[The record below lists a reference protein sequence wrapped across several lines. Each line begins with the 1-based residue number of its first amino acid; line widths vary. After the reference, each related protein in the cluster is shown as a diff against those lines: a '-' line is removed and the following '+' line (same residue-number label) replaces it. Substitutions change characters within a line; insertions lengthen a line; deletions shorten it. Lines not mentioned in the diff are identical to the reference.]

1 MDSASLEV
9 NKTNFSGNSARIRTL
24 IAACSRSNISLDFD
38 VSLNFTKINSRNC
51 TLYDLQR
58 EISTSTILAISTIT
72 PVTIVSPSTR
82 IASAVRLS
90 STADIE
96 RHRLT
101 TIYPSAKAT
110 SKGKFATVSQ
120 SIQIASAVGLSPTA
134 DIERHRLTAIYP
146 SAKSIYLKECSLL
159 LFYLKRQQLK

>member
-1 MDSASLEV
+1 MNSASLEV
-9 NKTNFSGNSARIRTL
+9 NKTNFSGNSARIGTL

-51 TLYDLQR
+51 TLYDPQR
-58 EISTSTILAISTIT
+58 EINTSTILAISTIT

-96 RHRLT
+96 
-101 TIYPSAKAT
+101 
-110 SKGKFATVSQ
+110 
-120 SIQIASAVGLSPTA
+120 
-134 DIERHRLTAIYP
+134 
-146 SAKSIYLKECSLL
+146 
-159 LFYLKRQQLK
+159 